1 MTNRFFA
8 LYHLSSSRSIW
19 TKRGIALIALIAASF
34 GVQAKPANMGSFI
47 ITNRDI
53 AAGTASG
60 TYIASGSG
68 ATGSFTLVRN
78 NTRGY
83 AGIEFTSGS
92 NGIQIKNLESIS
104 VGNDRDM
111 FEYTFAIT
119 PTNIDSIHTIK
130 IGQASYADTVT
141 DPDTRNGN
149 SEIARQKL
157 SYTPTTGPQA
167 TIKSN
172 IDVPYFYDAMGDYFM
187 GERVSPTS
195 NSFRYNV
202 QKSEPQLRF
211 ASTTSGDSNL
221 YYYNMTSLSG
231 TNNNNV
237 FTPNVTGSQVRFAS
251 NTPNGTLPPT
261 PTFANILKSSAQ
273 PSTYRALNQNTV
285 IPNGGTYV
293 SYGIKNFEGN
303 YVVAVKNASSVTLN
317 YEGIMNGNIGIPR
330 AVVGE
335 TYKEWIS
342 FGVESEAAYYVFSGT
357 VFNDNGGSTTPQI
370 NNKGYFNGEFDSAS
384 EVGITESTVKLVDC
398 DNVNTVYDTENIV
411 ITSTTGQYKLRT
423 PISNISSQSN
433 ICLIEKNSGSTY
445 PVRTTNEKTVIPLM
459 ANKYNYENN
468 NFGRVTIENAAL
480 TLKKY
485 QYINNCDKNLDY
497 INIDSDTSKPTE
509 GFSIGI
515 AENIEPGKC
524 IAYKITATNRSNLPI
539 TNFVMQD
546 TLQKK
551 DVENSKVTSVLVM
564 PIYNPDDYALDSV
577 AVGKNNVPVKTKALT
592 LAAKSSYDFYFNT
605 KYGTTQSN

>member
-8 LYHLSSSRSIW
+8 LSHLSSSHSIW
-19 TKRGIALIALIAASF
+19 TKRGIALTTLIAASF

-60 TYIASGSG
+60 TYIAYGSG

-104 VGNDRDM
+104 IGNDRDM

-119 PTNIDSIHTIK
+119 PTDIDSIHTIK
-130 IGQASYADTVT
+130 IGQASYTDTVT
-141 DPDTRNGN
+141 DLDTRNGN

-157 SYTPTTGPQA
+157 SYTPTTDTQA

-231 TNNNNV
+231 TNNNNI

-251 NTPNGTLPPT
+251 NTPNGTLPLT

-293 SYGIKNFEGN
+293 SYGIKNFESN
-303 YVVAVKNASSVTLN
+303 YVVAVKNASSVTLS

-411 ITSTTGQYKLRT
+411 TTSTTGQYKLRT

-445 PVRTTNEKTVIPLM
+445 PVRTTNEKTVIPLI

-468 NFGRVTIENAAL
+468 NFGRVTSENAAL

-485 QYINNCDKNLDY
+485 QYINNCDENLDY
-497 INIDSDTSKPTE
+497 INIDSDTLKPTE

-551 DVENSKVTSVLVM
+551 DAENAKVTSILVM
-564 PIYNPDDYALDSV
+564 PTYNPRDYDATDSV
-577 AVGKNNVPVKTKALT
+577 VIGKNGVVKTKALT

-605 KYGTTQSN
+605 KYGTTQFN